1 MSKEFEQFTKKETS
15 NFYNWGHVLKVQIKD
30 DNKILVNFDEAKNL
44 GASYVIINRLIAS
57 KSLSLVC
64 EKCNNNKNL
73 NLYKIN

>member
-1 MSKEFEQFTKKETS
+1 MSKELEQLTKKETS

-44 GASYVIINRLIAS
+44 GASYVIINRLITS